1 MMVTLKMDQLSQWTN
16 MHQDLLNDLI
26 NSLTILPGVGKKSA
40 QRMAL
45 YLLDKNKDGA
55 GILAKNLERAIDEIG
70 RCSRCRMLTSNNLCK
85 ICSDTGRDVNSICV
99 VENPSDVLAIES
111 TGGFKGRYFVLLGR
125 LSPIEGIS
133 PDDLGINDFLKLIKI
148 ENIKEV
154 ILATSSTVEGD
165 ATAIYI
171 KDHIK
176 DIKVSR
182 ISYGIPIG
190 GELEYVDG
198 NTIARAIQG
207 RTEINVD

>member
-1 MMVTLKMDQLSQWTN
+1 

-26 NSLTILPGVGKKSA
+26 NALTILPGVGKKSA

-55 GILAKNLERAIDEIG
+55 SILAKTMQEAVEEIS
-70 RCSRCRMLTSNNLCK
+70 RCNRCRMLTSNDLCK
-85 ICSDTGRDVNSICV
+85 ICADTSRDEDNICV
-99 VENPSDVLAIES
+99 VESPSDVLAIES
-111 TGGFKGRYFVLLGR
+111 TGGFRGKYFVLLGR
-125 LSPIEGIS
+125 LSPIEGVS
-133 PDDLGINDFLKLIKI
+133 PEDLGINDFLNLIAK
-148 ENIKEV
+148 EQTNEV

-165 ATAIYI
+165 ATAMFI
-171 KDHIK
+171 KDHINN
-176 DIKVSR
+176 IKVSR

>member
-1 MMVTLKMDQLSQWTN
+1 

-26 NSLTILPGVGKKSA
+26 NALTILPGVGKKSA

-55 GILAKNLERAIDEIG
+55 GILAKTMQEAVEEIS
-70 RCSRCRMLTSNNLCK
+70 RCERCRMLTSNDLCK
-85 ICSDTGRDVNSICV
+85 ICADTSRDEDSICV
-99 VENPSDVLAIES
+99 VESPSDVLAIES
-111 TGGFKGRYFVLLGR
+111 TGGFRGKYFVLLGR
-125 LSPIEGIS
+125 LSPIEGVS
-133 PDDLGINDFLKLIKI
+133 PEDLGINDFLNLITK
-148 ENIKEV
+148 EETKEV

-165 ATAIYI
+165 ATAMFI
-171 KDHIK
+171 KDHINN
-176 DIKVSR
+176 IKVSR

-207 RTEINVD
+207 RTEINDD

>member
-1 MMVTLKMDQLSQWTN
+1 

-26 NSLTILPGVGKKSA
+26 NALTILPGVGKKSA

-55 GILAKNLERAIDEIG
+55 GILARTMQEAVEEIS
-70 RCSRCRMLTSNNLCK
+70 RCERCRMLTSNDLCK
-85 ICSDTGRDVNSICV
+85 ICADTSRDEDSICV
-99 VENPSDVLAIES
+99 VESPSDVLAIES
-111 TGGFKGRYFVLLGR
+111 TGGFRGKYFVLLGR
-125 LSPIEGIS
+125 LSPIEGVS
-133 PDDLGINDFLKLIKI
+133 PEDLGINDFLNLIAK
-148 ENIKEV
+148 EETKEV

-165 ATAIYI
+165 ATAMFI
-171 KDHIK
+171 KDHINN
-176 DIKVSR
+176 IKVSR

-207 RTEINVD
+207 RTEINDD

>member
-1 MMVTLKMDQLSQWTN
+1 MN
-16 MHQDLLNDLI
+16 QDVLNDLI
-26 NSLTILPGVGKKSA
+26 NSLMILPGVGKKSA

-55 GILAKNLERAIDEIG
+55 SVLAKTLQEAVEEIS
-70 RCSRCRMLTSNNLCK
+70 RCERCRMLTSNDLCR
-85 ICSDTGRDVNSICV
+85 ICSDTSRDIDSICV
-99 VENPSDVLAIES
+99 VESPSDVLAIES
-111 TGGFKGRYFVLLGR
+111 TGGFRGKYFVLLGR

-133 PDDLGINDFLKLIKI
+133 PEDLGINDFLSLIDK
-148 ENIKEV
+148 ECTKEV

-165 ATAIYI
+165 ATAMFL
-171 KDHIK
+171 KDHINN
-176 DIKVSR
+176 IKVSR

-207 RTEINVD
+207 RTEINDD

>member
-1 MMVTLKMDQLSQWTN
+1 

-55 GILAKNLERAIDEIG
+55 GILAKNLERAIEEIG
-70 RCSRCRMLTSNNLCK
+70 RCSRCRMLTSNDLCK
-85 ICSDTGRDVNSICV
+85 ICSDTSRDMNSICV

>member
-1 MMVTLKMDQLSQWTN
+1 MN
-16 MHQDLLNDLI
+16 QDLLNDLI
-26 NSLTILPGVGKKSA
+26 NALMILPGVGKKSA

-55 GILAKNLERAIDEIG
+55 AVLAKTMLEAVEEIS
-70 RCSRCRMLTSNNLCK
+70 RCARCRMLTSNDLCK
-85 ICSDTGRDVNSICV
+85 ICSDTSRDIDSICV
-99 VENPSDVLAIES
+99 VESPSDVLAIES
-111 TGGFKGRYFVLLGR
+111 TGGFRGKYFVLLGR

-133 PDDLGINDFLKLIKI
+133 PEDLGINDFLNLVEK
-148 ENIKEV
+148 ENTKEV

-165 ATAIYI
+165 ATAVFL
-171 KDHIK
+171 KDHIRN
-176 DIKVSR
+176 IKVSR

-207 RTEINVD
+207 RTEINDD

>member
-1 MMVTLKMDQLSQWTN
+1 

-40 QRMAL
+40 QRIAL

-55 GILAKNLERAIDEIG
+55 GILAKTLEKAIDEIG
-70 RCSRCRMLTSNNLCK
+70 RCTRCRMLTSNSLCK
-85 ICSDTGRDVNSICV
+85 ICSDNTRDMNSICI

-125 LSPIEGIS
+125 LSPIDGIS
-133 PDDLGINDFLKLIKI
+133 PDDIGINDFLKLIEI

-171 KDHIK
+171 KDHIN

>member
-1 MMVTLKMDQLSQWTN
+1 MN
-16 MHQDLLNDLI
+16 QDLLNDLI
-26 NSLTILPGVGKKSA
+26 NALTILPGVGKKSA

-55 GILAKNLERAIDEIG
+55 AILAKTMKEAIENIN
-70 RCSRCRMLTSNNLCK
+70 RCERCRMLTSNQFCK
-85 ICSDTGRDVNSICV
+85 TCSDTSRDTESICV
-99 VENPSDVLAIES
+99 VESPSDVLAIES
-111 TGGFKGRYFVLLGR
+111 TGGFRGKYFVLLGR
-125 LSPIEGIS
+125 LSPIEGVS
-133 PDDLGINDFLKLIKI
+133 PEDLGINDFLNLIKR
-148 ENIKEV
+148 EEIKEV

-165 ATAIYI
+165 ATAMFI
-171 KDHIK
+171 KDHIN

-207 RTEINVD
+207 RTEINDD

>member
-1 MMVTLKMDQLSQWTN
+1 MEK
-16 MHQDLLNDLI
+16 DLVIELI
-26 NSLTILPGVGKKSA
+26 NALTILPGVGKKSA

-45 YLLDKNKDGA
+45 YLLDRNKDGA
-55 GILAKNLERAIDEIG
+55 SILANTMLDAIEHIV

-85 ICSDTGRDVNSICV
+85 VCSDTTRENTSICV
-99 VENPSDVLAIES
+99 VESPSDVLAIES
-111 TGGFKGRYFVLLGR
+111 TGGYRGKYFVLLGR
-125 LSPIEGIS
+125 LSPIEGVS
-133 PDDLGINDFLKLIKI
+133 PEDLGINDLLQLIKV
-148 ENIKEV
+148 ENIEEV

-171 KDHIK
+171 KDHIE

>member
-1 MMVTLKMDQLSQWTN
+1 MNK
-16 MHQDLLNDLI
+16 DLVLELI
-26 NSLTILPGVGKKSA
+26 NALTILPGVGKKSA

-55 GILAKNLERAIDEIG
+55 RILAKTLSNAVDDIQ
-70 RCSRCRMLTSNNLCK
+70 RCSSCRMLTSNDICS
-85 ICSDTGRDVNSICV
+85 ICSDRSRDELSICV

-111 TGGFKGRYFVLLGR
+111 TGGFKGKYFVLMGR
-125 LSPIEGIS
+125 LSPIDGIG
-133 PDDLGINDFLKLIKI
+133 PEDIGIDDLLKLIDSK
-148 ENIKEV
+148 NVKEV

-171 KDHIK
+171 KDHVK
-176 DIKVSR
+176 TAKVSR

-198 NTIARAIQG
+198 TTIARAIEG
-207 RTEINVD
+207 RIEVNVD

>member
-1 MMVTLKMDQLSQWTN
+1 MMVTLEMDQLSQWTN
-16 MHQDLLNDLI
+16 MQQDLLNDLI

-55 GILAKNLERAIDEIG
+55 GILAKNLEKAINEIR
-70 RCSRCRMLTSNNLCK
+70 RCSKCRMLTSNDLCK
-85 ICSDTGRDVNSICV
+85 ICSDSSRDKNSICV

-207 RTEINVD
+207 GTEINVD

>member
-1 MMVTLKMDQLSQWTN
+1 

-26 NSLTILPGVGKKSA
+26 NALTILPGVGKKSA

-45 YLLDKNKDGA
+45 YLLDRNKDGA
-55 GILAKNLERAIDEIG
+55 AILANTMLDAIEHIG

-85 ICSDTGRDVNSICV
+85 VCSDTTRENISLCV
-99 VENPSDVLAIES
+99 VESPSDVLAIES
-111 TGGFKGRYFVLLGR
+111 TGGYRGKYFVLLGR

-133 PDDLGINDFLKLIKI
+133 PEDLGINDLLQLIKV
-148 ENIKEV
+148 ENIEEV

>member
-1 MMVTLKMDQLSQWTN
+1 

-26 NSLTILPGVGKKSA
+26 NALTILPGVGKKSA

-45 YLLDKNKDGA
+45 YLLDRNKDGA
-55 GILAKNLERAIDEIG
+55 GILAKTMLDAIEHIS

-85 ICSDTGRDVNSICV
+85 VCSDTTRENTSICV
-99 VENPSDVLAIES
+99 VESPSDVLAIES
-111 TGGFKGRYFVLLGR
+111 TGGYRGKYFVLLGR
-125 LSPIEGIS
+125 LSPRECVS
-133 PDDLGINDFLKLIKI
+133 PEDLGINDFLKLIKI
-148 ENIKEV
+148 ENIGEV

>member
-1 MMVTLKMDQLSQWTN
+1 

-55 GILAKNLERAIDEIG
+55 GILAKNLEKAIDEIG

-85 ICSDTGRDVNSICV
+85 ICSDTSRDMNSICV

-165 ATAIYI
+165 ATAIYM

>member
-1 MMVTLKMDQLSQWTN
+1 MQ
-16 MHQDLLNDLI
+16 QDLLNDLI

-55 GILAKNLERAIDEIG
+55 GILAKTLERAIDEIG
-70 RCSRCRMLTSNNLCK
+70 RCSRCRMLTSKNLCK
-85 ICSDTGRDVNSICV
+85 ICSDTSRDMNSICV

-125 LSPIEGIS
+125 LSPIDGIS

-148 ENIKEV
+148 ENVKEV

-171 KDHIK
+171 KDHID

>member
-1 MMVTLKMDQLSQWTN
+1 

-55 GILAKNLERAIDEIG
+55 GILAKNLEKAIDEIG
-70 RCSRCRMLTSNNLCK
+70 RCSRCRMLTSNDLCK
-85 ICSDTGRDVNSICV
+85 ICSDTSRDVNSICV

>member
-1 MMVTLKMDQLSQWTN
+1 

-55 GILAKNLERAIDEIG
+55 GILAKNLEKAIDEIG
-70 RCSRCRMLTSNNLCK
+70 RCSRCRMLTSNDLCK
-85 ICSDTGRDVNSICV
+85 ICSDTSRDINSICV

-133 PDDLGINDFLKLIKI
+133 PDDLGINDFLKLIKV

>member
-1 MMVTLKMDQLSQWTN
+1 

-26 NSLTILPGVGKKSA
+26 NALTILPGVGKKSA

-55 GILAKNLERAIDEIG
+55 GILAKTMQEAVEEIS
-70 RCSRCRMLTSNNLCK
+70 RCERCRMLTSNDLCK
-85 ICSDTGRDVNSICV
+85 ICVDTSRDEESICV
-99 VENPSDVLAIES
+99 VESPSDVLAIES
-111 TGGFKGRYFVLLGR
+111 TGGFRGKYFVLLGR
-125 LSPIEGIS
+125 LSPIEGVS
-133 PDDLGINDFLKLIKI
+133 PEDLGINDFLNLIAK
-148 ENIKEV
+148 EQTKEV

-165 ATAIYI
+165 ATAMFI
-171 KDHIK
+171 KDHINN
-176 DIKVSR
+176 IKVSR

-207 RTEINVD
+207 RTEINDD

>member
-1 MMVTLKMDQLSQWTN
+1 

-55 GILAKNLERAIDEIG
+55 GILAKTLESAIDEIG

-85 ICSDTGRDVNSICV
+85 ICADNARDMNSICV

-111 TGGFKGRYFVLLGR
+111 TGGFRGRYFVLLGR
-125 LSPIEGIS
+125 LSPIDNIGPE
-133 PDDLGINDFLKLIKI
+133 DLGIDDLLRITSTD
-148 ENIKEV
+148 EIKEV

-165 ATAIYI
+165 ATAIFI
-171 KDHIK
+171 KDHVNNA
-176 DIKVSR
+176 KVSR

-198 NTIARAIQG
+198 TTIARAIEG
-207 RTEINVD
+207 RVEINVD